1 MIQDIYPRIYHNEY
15 LNARPEDNDF
25 ILIFQKNA
33 VLIRF
38 QDEKLR
44 YPTLKELK
52 NYDITCHYLFSIDN
66 YKYFLAAPTVRQ
78 YGNGNTKEN
87 QNFPVITLPGYS
99 YENVRI
105 FRTAMSRHTAFAG
118 ITAHHLFGWYE
129 TNLFCGRCGH
139 QMQPDHK
146 ERMLYCPVC
155 HNMVYPRISPAV
167 IVGVLNGDKIL
178 MSKYA
183 GRPYTNYALIAGFT
197 EIGENAE
204 QTVAREVM
212 EEVGLKV
219 KNIRY
224 YKSQPW
230 AFSGSL
236 LMGFFCDLDG
246 DDKIVLDKNELAE
259 AGWFRRDE
267 ITLADDNV
275 SLTREMIMK
284 FKQGSACNCL

>member
-1 MIQDIYPRIYHNEY
+1 MIQDIYPKIYRNEY
-15 LNARPEDNDF
+15 RDITPSEKDF
-25 ILIFQKNA
+25 ILVFHKNT

-38 QDEKLR
+38 QDSKLR
-44 YPTLKELK
+44 YPTLKELRE
-52 NYDITCHYLFSIDN
+52 YSLTYHYLFSIDE
-66 YKYFLAAPTVRQ
+66 YRYFLAAPSAQQYNAGNSDAAGHSPTV
-78 YGNGNTKEN
+78 
-87 QNFPVITLPGYS
+87 TLPGYS
-99 YENVRI
+99 YENVRV

-129 TNLFCGRCGH
+129 ANSFCGRCGH
-139 QMQPDHK
+139 QMKPDHK
-146 ERMLYCPVC
+146 ERMLFCPLC
-155 HNMVYPRISPAV
+155 HNTVYPRISPAV

-246 DDKIVLDKNELAE
+246 DDKITLDKNELAE
-259 AGWFRRDE
+259 AGWFGRNE
-267 ITLADDNV
+267 IDLADDNV

-284 FKQGSACNCL
+284 FKAGGIF

>member
-1 MIQDIYPRIYHNEY
+1 MIQDIYPRTYHNEY
-15 LNARPEDNDF
+15 HDIFPAENDF
-25 ILIFQKNA
+25 
-33 VLIRF
+33 VLVFHEDTVLVRF
-38 QDEKLR
+38 QDGRLR
-44 YPTLKELK
+44 YPAFKELADFPIVP
-52 NYDITCHYLFSIDN
+52 YYLFSIDK
-66 YKYFLAAPTVRQ
+66 YKYFLAALPDSRQ
-78 YGNGNTKEN
+78 QSANSQSEN
-87 QNFPVITLPGYS
+87 NDTPAITLPGYA

-118 ITAHHLFGWYE
+118 ITAHHLYGWYDV
-129 TNLFCGRCGH
+129 NRYCGRCG
-139 QMQPDHK
+139 QRMAPDHK
-146 ERMLYCPVC
+146 ERMLYCPEC

-183 GRPYTNYALIAGFT
+183 GRAYTNYALIAGFT
-197 EIGENAE
+197 EIGESAE

-212 EEVGLKV
+212 EEVGLRV

-246 DDKIVLDKNELAE
+246 DDKIILDKNELAE
-259 AGWFRRDE
+259 AGWFRRSE
-267 ITLADDNV
+267 IDLTDDHI
-275 SLTREMIMK
+275 SLTREMIMQ
-284 FKQGSACNCL
+284 FKEGQLI